1 MIIII
6 IGRYLSLELK
16 RTMTCTRSALFLMF
30 VLLLSV
36 LNSIATEDFV
46 KDETLMLEVLEKS
59 TIL

>member
-1 MIIII
+1 
-6 IGRYLSLELK
+6 
-16 RTMTCTRSALFLMF
+16 MF